1 MPRDW
6 KDVIRR
12 VAKGISRQRIVLV
25 AAGVTFYAL
34 LAIFPALAAL
44 VALYGLVADPAA
56 VIEHIEKLSGL
67 LPGGAVDVI
76 RDQIARIAAKPR
88 STLGLAFAAGLVVSL
103 WSANGGVK
111 ALFDALNVVYV
122 EKEKRGFVRVT
133 AVSLA
138 FVVGGILFVLLAVG
152 AVVAVPI
159 ALRHLGIPPLG
170 KSLISIGRWP
180 ILFAIVALVVALVY
194 RFGPDRT
201 NPRWRWISWGSASAA
216 IAWLAVSALFSW
228 YAANFGNYNETY
240 GSLGAVIGF
249 MTWIWL
255 SAIVILT
262 GAGDRAFSAGAA
274 VITLG
279 PSARLEGAGERL
291 GRSRLARA
299 WRGAGE
305 LLSDNPLTRLV
316 TSAALVHA
324 VRRPGRVLCAGLA
337 LAAIGWGLDT
347 QTRVETDIAKL
358 VPQSMA
364 SLQNLGTLERSTGVG
379 GEIDLMVSG
388 RDVTELVTISGHR
401 KLFQW

>member
-1 MPRDW
+1 MRDDTADRTPRDW
-6 KDVIRR
+6 NDVMRR

-88 STLGLAFAAGLVVSL
+88 TTLGLAFAVGLVVSL

-159 ALRHLGIPPLG
+159 ALRHLGIPALG

-180 ILFAIVALVVALVY
+180 ILFVIVALVIALVY

-216 IAWLAVSALFSW
+216 IAWLAMSALFSW

-240 GSLGAVIGF
+240 GSLGAVIGC

-262 GAGDRAFSAGAA
+262 GAEIDS
-274 VITLG
+274 V
-279 PSARLEGAGERL
+279 
-291 GRSRLARA
+291 
-299 WRGAGE
+299 
-305 LLSDNPLTRLV
+305 
-316 TSAALVHA
+316 
-324 VRRPGRVLCAGLA
+324 
-337 LAAIGWGLDT
+337 
-347 QTRVETDIAKL
+347 
-358 VPQSMA
+358 
-364 SLQNLGTLERSTGVG
+364 LERNTTRRSPDSHLHAGSTARNAAAG
-379 GEIDLMVSG
+379 ISSG
-388 RDVTELVTISGHR
+388 ASSTAPR
-401 KLFQW
+401 